1 MGPALVP
8 QAHASRVRC
17 AAQSHRRKQPEGVW
31 ALRLSAATRGV
42 RWGRCHRR
50 ATGAS
55 SLPGAVAVCFLFA
68 ADSFLV
74 FCLVST
80 CFATADFFVS
90 TFTGSFASSS
100 AFFFAALIVNSFA
113 ASSDSKDWLRKT
125 FGTRIVMPKV
135 LW

>member
-1 MGPALVP
+1 MGPAPIPLKHTLPGVVARP
-8 QAHASRVRC
+8 RATRASFG
-17 AAQSHRRKQPEGVW
+17 RRG
-31 ALRLSAATRGV
+31 LSATGGARSE
-42 RWGRCHRR
+42 RRCHRR

-55 SLPGAVAVCFLFA
+55 SLPGTVAVCFLFA

-80 CFATADFFVS
+80 CFATADFFAR
-90 TFTGSFASSS
+90 TFAGSFASSS

-113 ASSDSKDWLRKT
+113 ASSDSNDWLRKT

>member
-1 MGPALVP
+1 MGPAPIP
-8 QAHASRVRC
+8 QAHASRICC
-17 AAQSHRRKQPEGVW
+17 AAQSHTREKPEGVG
-31 ALRLSAATRGV
+31 SPPDRGCPCE
-42 RWGRCHRR
+42 RRCHRR

-80 CFATADFFVS
+80 CFATADFFAS
-90 TFTGSFASSS
+90 TFAGSFASSS

>member
-1 MGPALVP
+1 MW
-8 QAHASRVRC
+8 
-17 AAQSHRRKQPEGVW
+17 AQLRYLRHTLPGFVARPRATRARNRKAW
-31 ALRLSAATRGV
+31 ALRQTGSARSE
-42 RWGRCHRR
+42 RRCHRR

-90 TFTGSFASSS
+90 TFAGSFASSS